1 MDDDVQML
9 LKSSEK
15 DPFRKL
21 LDGDFGL
28 RTTYWSFG
36 VGVGLI
42 IGLTAGLIGVIKPFV
57 VAHAIYSVPLTIG
70 IWRAA
75 GKYAGPKIWAVL
87 AKVAAVVGVGF
98 VLARLIAIFG
108 SGA

>member
-9 LKSSEK
+9 LKSGEK

-21 LDGDFGL
+21 VDGDFGL

-42 IGLTAGLIGVIKPFV
+42 IGLAADLIGMIKPFA

-70 IWRAA
+70 VWRAA
-75 GKYAGPKIWAVL
+75 GKYAGPKVWAVL
-87 AKVAAVVGVGF
+87 AKLAAVVGIGF
-98 VLARLIAIFG
+98 ILARLIAIFG